1 MSVGVSKR
9 LISTEDYHKMG
20 EVGILPEKG
29 VELIRGEIIN
39 LSPIGKKHLGTVNK
53 MNRVLHKLYGDDV
66 LIQVQNP
73 IITSNLSEPE
83 PDLCILHH
91 RADWYGKGIAKAGEA
106 LAVIEVAD
114 SSLEYDQEVKA
125 PLYAESGI
133 PEYWLVNLRRDQ
145 IERYTQPE
153 GGEYKRLQRYD
164 LDDRIPLPALDQPI
178 AVQDLLLPADE

>member
-9 LISTEDYHKMG
+9 LISTKDYHKMG

-39 LSPIGKKHLGTVNK
+39 MSPIGKKHLGTVNK
-53 MNRVLHKLYGDDV
+53 MNRVLHQLYGDDV

-83 PDLCILHH
+83 PDLCILAF
-91 RADWYGKGIAKAGEA
+91 RDDYYSEGSMNASEV

-114 SSLEYDQEVKA
+114 SSLEYDREIKA
-125 PLYAESGI
+125 PLYAESVI
-133 PEYWLVNLRRDQ
+133 PVYWLVNLRDDQ
-145 IERYTQPE
+145 IECYTKPE
-153 GGEYKRLQRYD
+153 DGVYQSVQQLDMEDDIQLPRLSRKVKVRD
-164 LDDRIPLPALDQPI
+164 LMLAIR
-178 AVQDLLLPADE
+178 